1 MRKFLALL
9 LAPGM
14 LLVHLWSVAA
24 IWIDGPSSRAAAV
37 LSIVVYGAAAA
48 GAATLGRGPVRR
60 VLVSAVPFVV
70 VLAWW
75 LSLSP
80 SNDREWLRD
89 VAELPRAE
97 IDGDRLVV
105 HNVRNFEYRSE
116 EDYTERWETREYD
129 LSKLQG
135 VDLFLSY
142 WGSPHIAHTI
152 ASWDFGDGRPLAI
165 SIETRKEVGEA
176 YSAVLGFFR
185 QFELYYVV
193 ADERDL
199 VGLRTNHRG
208 ETVYLYRLTVHADV
222 ARAILLDYFE
232 EINALDTEPVW
243 YNAASHNCTT
253 TIRHHVQHV
262 ARGNPLD
269 WRLLVNGYIDEM
281 GYERGNLDTSLPFEE
296 LRARSDIGE
305 RARAAGDALDF
316 SRRIREGL
324 PGARGPE

>member
-1 MRKFLALL
+1 
-9 LAPGM
+9 M

-24 IWIDGPSSRAAAV
+24 IWIDGPTNRAAAV
-37 LSIVVYGAAAA
+37 LSIVVYGVAAA
-48 GAATLGRGPVRR
+48 GAARLGRGPVRR
-60 VLVSAVPFVV
+60 VLLSGVPFVV
-70 VLAWW
+70 VVAWW
-75 LSLSP
+75 LSLAP

-89 VAELPRAE
+89 VAKLPRAE

-185 QFELYYVV
+185 QFEVYYVV

-208 ETVYLYRLTVHADV
+208 ETVYLYRLTVRADV

-232 EINALDTEPVW
+232 EINALGTEPVW

-281 GYERGNLDTSLPFEE
+281 GYERGNLDTRLPFEE
-296 LRARSDIGE
+296 LRARSEIGE